1 MQSSEVHL
9 LQSFF
14 VYAGIDSS
22 LLSKGTEP
30 FPCHPERS
38 PFSCHPEQ
46 SRSLVTIDA
55 AGSGVKDLGYV
66 FLTLLSRT
74 D

>member
-1 MQSSEVHL
+1 MQSSEVHQ

-22 LLSKGTEP
+22 LLPKGTEP
-30 FPCHPERS
+30 FPCHPEQS

-46 SRSLVTIDA
+46 SRSLVILNA
-55 AGSGVKDLGYV
+55 AEAE
-66 FLTLLSRT
+66 
-74 D
+74 

>member
-1 MQSSEVHL
+1 MQSSEVHQ

-30 FPCHPERS
+30 FPCHPE
-38 PFSCHPEQ
+38 Q

-55 AGSGVKDLGYV
+55 AGSGVKDL

>member
-1 MQSSEVHL
+1 MQSSEVHQ

-38 PFSCHPEQ
+38 
-46 SRSLVTIDA
+46 RSLVTIDA

>member
-22 LLSKGTEP
+22 LLPKGTEP
-30 FPCHPERS
+30 FPCHPEQS
-38 PFSCHPEQ
+38 PF
-46 SRSLVTIDA
+46 SLVTIDA

>member
-30 FPCHPERS
+30 FL
-38 PFSCHPEQ
+38 CHPEQ

-55 AGSGVKDLGYV
+55 AGSGVKDL

>member
-22 LLSKGTEP
+22 LLSKGTE
-30 FPCHPERS
+30 

>member
-22 LLSKGTEP
+22 LLPKGTEP
-30 FPCHPERS
+30 FPCHPEQS
-38 PFSCHPEQ
+38 PFPCHPEQ

-55 AGSGVKDLGYV
+55 AGSGVKDL

>member
-22 LLSKGTEP
+22 LLPKGTEP
-30 FPCHPERS
+30 FP
-38 PFSCHPEQ
+38 CHPEQ